1 MSTPEQPTAR
11 LHIRAGQILRARKV
25 WIVPILTAS
34 VFAAAMAA
42 VYFGAVVNPTGH
54 LHGLPVMIVDR
65 DSGALVDGQ
74 HVDVGAS
81 LASALEHSPGVTS
94 RLKLTPGTLQQAR
107 AKMDKGGAFAA
118 LVIPATLTRSA
129 LLAAGVSTPGA
140 TPPTTAAVTIEENT
154 RLGNLGVNLAN
165 GVLTP
170 AITKISPQIGS
181 HLSAVASPASKH
193 NPVLA
198 SRVADPITL
207 TTATY
212 RPLPDHSALGLSAF
226 YIALLG
232 LIAGFVAATLIN
244 ASVDSALG
252 YATSQLGTR
261 FMQRRPVPI
270 NRTQTLVVKF
280 AIVAAAVPVLTGIVL
295 LVTVGLL
302 GMYAPNVVAL
312 WGLMSLAA
320 LMIATGTLT
329 LLAIFG
335 SIGQLLAML
344 LLVYLSLASSGGTV
358 PIQALPGFFQTVGH
372 VEPLRNTLFGTRAIL
387 YFGARGDAGL
397 NASLIVLVCELLFW
411 AALGLAA
418 TLWYDQR
425 GLDRLSPDL
434 IGYINRT
441 VDQAVVDRAGRAEGA
456 DSADRAEETDAAPTV
471 SAPPA

>member
-1 MSTPEQPTAR
+1 MSTPTPTSSSAR
-11 LHIRAGQILRARKV
+11 LHVRAAQILRARKV

-34 VFAAAMAA
+34 AFTAVMAGF
-42 VYFGAVVNPTGH
+42 YFGSVVNPTGH
-54 LHGLPVMIVDR
+54 IHGLPVMIVDQ
-65 DSGALVDGQ
+65 DSGAVVDGQ
-74 HVDVGAS
+74 HVNVGAS
-81 LASALEHSPGVTS
+81 LASALEHSSGVTS
-94 RLKLTPGTLQQAR
+94 RLTLTPGTLQHAQAE
-107 AKMDKGGAFAA
+107 MDKGGAFAA

-140 TPPTTAAVTIEENT
+140 MSPTTATVTLEENT
-154 RLGNLGVNLAN
+154 RLGSLGVNLVS

-170 AITKISPQIGS
+170 AITKASPQLGS
-181 HLSAVASPASKH
+181 HLTAVATPASKA

-198 SRVADPITL
+198 SRVANPIVL
-207 TTATY
+207 TTSTY

-232 LIAGFVAATLIN
+232 LIAGFVGATLIN
-244 ASVDSALG
+244 ASVDSTLG

-261 FMQRRPVPI
+261 FRQRRPVSI
-270 NRTQTLVVKF
+270 NWTQTLLVKF

-302 GMYAPNVVAL
+302 GMYAPNVMAL

-372 VEPLRNTLFGTRAIL
+372 VEPLRNTLLGTRAIL

-397 NASLIVLVCELLFW
+397 STSLIALGCEVLFW
-411 AALGLAA
+411 AGLGLAA
-418 TLWYDQR
+418 ALWYDHK

-441 VDQAVVDRAGRAEGA
+441 VDHAVGDRTGRTEAGHTIGA
-456 DSADRAEETDAAPTV
+456 TQTSESPG
-471 SAPPA
+471 

>member
-1 MSTPEQPTAR
+1 MSTPEQPTPR
-11 LHIRAGQILRARKV
+11 LHIRAGQILRARKI

-42 VYFGAVVNPTGH
+42 VYLGAVVNPTGH
-54 LHGLPVMIVDR
+54 IHGLPVMIVDQ
-65 DSGALVDGQ
+65 DSGAVVDGQ
-74 HVDVGAS
+74 HVNVGAS
-81 LASALEHSPGVTS
+81 LASALERSSAVTT
-94 RLKLTPGTLQQAR
+94 RLKLMPGTLQQAQ

-129 LLAAGVSTPGA
+129 LLAAGVSTPGT
-140 TPPTTAAVTIEENT
+140 TPPATAAVSLEENT
-154 RLGNLGVNLAN
+154 RLGNLGVNLAS

-170 AITKISPQIGS
+170 ALGKISPQIGS
-181 HLSAVASPASKH
+181 HLTAVATPASKN

-207 TTATY
+207 TAATY

-232 LIAGFVAATLIN
+232 LIAGFVGATLIN

-270 NRTQTLVVKF
+270 NRTQTLIVKF
-280 AIVAAAVPVLTGIVL
+280 AITAAAVPVLTGIVL

-358 PIQALPGFFQTVGH
+358 PIQALPGFFKTVGH
-372 VEPLRNTLFGTRAIL
+372 VEPLRNTLLGTRAIL

-397 NASLIVLVCELLFW
+397 TTSLIVLICEVLFW

-418 TLWYDQR
+418 ALWYDR
-425 GLDRLSPDL
+425 KGLDRLSPDL

-441 VDQAVVDRAGRAEGA
+441 VDQAVADGARRAQEPDGA
-456 DSADRAEETDAAPTV
+456 PAA